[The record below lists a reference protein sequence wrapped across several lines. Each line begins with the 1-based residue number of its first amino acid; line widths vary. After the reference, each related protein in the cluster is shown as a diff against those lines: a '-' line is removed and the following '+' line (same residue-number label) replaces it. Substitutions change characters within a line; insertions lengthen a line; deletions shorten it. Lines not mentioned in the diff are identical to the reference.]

1 MHAIGI
7 GIEKASNPYQLR
19 KANIERREK
28 QNKEFC
34 LEMESGV
41 ANTL

>member
-7 GIEKASNPYQLR
+7 GIKRASNPYPLR
-19 KANIERREK
+19 KADIERGEK

-34 LEMESGV
+34 LEMESG
-41 ANTL
+41 ASSIL